1 MPRIRFRL
9 QLAVATVFLTHALGA
24 VAQSVM
30 QPGGWEMHAK
40 ITAHDPAT
48 GETKILSEA
57 AMKQCLTAAFLDKD
71 PYLTPG
77 IDKEKMIQR
86 GATCSLADEKR
97 AENSA
102 SWKMACKLADGTLI
116 DMTINNV
123 VSKHSLRSDV
133 RQVINKG
140 GKTAQMQIA
149 MNSKFVGDCTK
160 DMPQL

>member
-1 MPRIRFRL
+1 MRRISSPHRL
-9 QLAVATVFLTHALGA
+9 AIAAAFVTHALGA

-30 QPGGWEMHAK
+30 QPGGWEMHAT
-40 ITAHDPAT
+40 ISAQDPAT
-48 GETKILSEA
+48 GETKTLSEA
-57 AMKQCLTAAFLDKD
+57 TMKQCLSAAFLDKD

-102 SWKMACKLADGTLI
+102 SWRMACRLADGTLI
-116 DMTINNV
+116 DMTINNS
-123 VSKHSLRSDV
+123 VSKETLQSEI
-133 RQVINKG
+133 RQVVDKG
-140 GKTAQMQIA
+140 GKKVQMQIA
-149 MNSKFVGDCTK
+149 MNSKFVGACTK

>member
-1 MPRIRFRL
+1 MPRFSSPLR
-9 QLAVATVFLTHALGA
+9 LAVAATFVTHALGA
-24 VAQSVM
+24 IAQSVM

-48 GETKILSEA
+48 GETKTLSEA
-57 AMKQCLTAAFLDKD
+57 TMKQCLSAAFLDKD

-77 IDKEKMIQR
+77 IDKENMVQR

-116 DMTINNV
+116 DMTINNA
-123 VSKHSLRSDV
+123 VSKHSLRSDIK
-133 RQVINKG
+133 QVIDKG